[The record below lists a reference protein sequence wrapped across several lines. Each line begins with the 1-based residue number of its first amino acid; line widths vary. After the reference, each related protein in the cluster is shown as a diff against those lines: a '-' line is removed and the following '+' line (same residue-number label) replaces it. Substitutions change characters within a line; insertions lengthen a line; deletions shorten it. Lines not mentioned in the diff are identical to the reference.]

1 MSINSLPS
9 AEGLSLGPG
18 KFIKLCA
25 REKVIDYIL
34 SQVKLAIWNRAGF
47 REEAI
52 RESLGS
58 GTTDEEHCVPLS
70 LNQKREQGIP
80 EEGWR

>member
-1 MSINSLPS
+1 MPS

-25 REKVIDYIL
+25 AEKVINYIL
-34 SQVKLAIWNRAGF
+34 SQVKCEIWNGAGS
-47 REEAI
+47 REEAV
-52 RESLGS
+52 RGSLGS
-58 GTTDEEHCVPLS
+58 VTTDEEHCVPLR
-70 LNQKREQGIP
+70 LNQEREQKIP